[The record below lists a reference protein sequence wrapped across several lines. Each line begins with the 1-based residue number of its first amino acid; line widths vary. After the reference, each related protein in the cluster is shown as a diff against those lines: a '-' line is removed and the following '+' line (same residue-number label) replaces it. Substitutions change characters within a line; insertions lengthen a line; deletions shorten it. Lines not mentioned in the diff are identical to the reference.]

1 MAESQVDPARLQ
13 GEALRRWYVRSPAE
27 IEEERRAATQ
37 RRYEGYFGGAHVDA
51 PEEDLTDL
59 RRQQAEFAK
68 VRRQA
73 DIENSWLA
81 AGALAPVAVVAGLEG
96 AGALGLRAL
105 RSPWAMPKNPLSFL
119 EREAWQG
126 KEVADQAARGLG
138 KSPGSPGALREAG
151 RQRFAQANGTPA
163 SEMGAQVHHS
173 WPIEHA
179 EALPKADPNRLANLW
194 ALPKEAHDAASA
206 AWTTFRRSLNGRIPS
221 QAEIMEMKMRIDKIV
236 EPYLRS
242 PGVSRF
248 RGPPGG
254 NGGAN

>member
-1 MAESQVDPARLQ
+1 MAESQVDPARLH
-13 GEALRRWYVRSPAE
+13 GEELRRWYMRSPAE
-27 IEEERRAATQ
+27 IEEQRQVAAQQ
-37 RRYEGYFGGAHVDA
+37 RYDSYFGRSRKD
-51 PEEDLTDL
+51 PPQEDLTEL

-96 AGALGLRAL
+96 AAALGLRAL

-126 KEVADQAARGLG
+126 RQVADQAARGLG
-138 KSPGSPGALREAG
+138 KSPGALRAGG
-151 RQRFAQANGTPA
+151 RQRFAQANGKSA
-163 SEMGAQVHHS
+163 SEMEAKVHHS

-179 EALPKADPNRLANLW
+179 GIVPKADPNRLANLW

-221 QAEIMEMKMRIDKIV
+221 PAEVMEMKMRIDRTV
-236 EPYLRS
+236 APYLRS

-254 NGGAN
+254 AGGAN